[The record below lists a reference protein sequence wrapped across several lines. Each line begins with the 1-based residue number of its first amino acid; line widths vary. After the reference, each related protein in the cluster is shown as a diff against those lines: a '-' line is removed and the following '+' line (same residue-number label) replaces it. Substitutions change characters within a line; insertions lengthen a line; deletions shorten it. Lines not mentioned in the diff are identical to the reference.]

1 MEQEIAYAFIR
12 INPDKEDF
20 DIVEAI
26 NKIFRHVKQL
36 SNPLTK

>member
-26 NKIFRHVKQL
+26 NKIF
-36 SNPLTK
+36 